1 MYHIS
6 ITSTDKPLNQPFWRK
21 EFKHCSQPITIS
33 CTFLKILIHIQ
44 TDFKIK
50 KTQIKAINILKVSC
64 LFAHSNKNNYQTL
77 LWSWKFVIIREKRL
91 TCFQNYLN
99 WCFCICFKE
108 FFFSVFLWS
117 EGGATFE
124 KPSTNKPAS
133 ESNVLIFH
141 KR

>member
-1 MYHIS
+1 MAISNLLWTHIS
-6 ITSTDKPLNQPFWRK
+6 ITSTYKLLNQPFWRK
-21 EFKHCSQPITIS
+21 EFKHSCQPITSFYI
-33 CTFLKILIHIQ
+33 FLKIL
-44 TDFKIK
+44 
-50 KTQIKAINILKVSC
+50 KTINILKVSC
-64 LFAHSNKNNYQTL
+64 LFAHSNENNYQTL
-77 LWSWKFVIIREKRL
+77 LWSWKFIIGWGKRL

-108 FFFSVFLWS
+108 IFSLFLWS

-133 ESNVLIFH
+133 ERKVLIFG